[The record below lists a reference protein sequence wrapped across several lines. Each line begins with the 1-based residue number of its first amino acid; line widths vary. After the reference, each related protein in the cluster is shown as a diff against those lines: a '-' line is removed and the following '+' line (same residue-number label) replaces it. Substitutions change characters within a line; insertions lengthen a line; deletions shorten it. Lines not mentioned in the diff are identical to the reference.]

1 MSKPTPSRRRGLVAA
16 PVKVDADQTSA
27 EPVFTFAAAQ
37 KFLLD
42 RPNVERT
49 RPSRVDPDVFKL
61 DRIRALLNIL
71 GNPQDS
77 LRCVHIA
84 GTKGKGSTCE
94 MVTAAL
100 GACGYA
106 VGLFTSPHLVDVR
119 ERVRINDRLVTQSDF
134 ARLTGRLAAAEA
146 ALDKEQHGTPS
157 FFELLTAMAFSYF
170 AEQAVDVAVVEVGL
184 GGRLDCTNVISPDVT
199 AVTSIGLDHTELL
212 GDTLPKIA
220 AEKAGIFKA
229 GVPALTYTQHP
240 EVLEVLRETA
250 ERVGSPFRVLGK
262 DLDYSVRFETDA
274 RLGPHAR
281 VGLITPRVTFEHV
294 PVPIRGEHQA
304 LNCGL
309 ALAII
314 DALNE
319 RGINAPT
326 DNVVAGLARTRH
338 EGRMEQVWD
347 APRIIADGA
356 HNVDSVRALVRA
368 IGAHIK
374 YDSMVVVFGCAAD
387 KNINAMLHEIGL
399 GADKVIFT
407 KAKDNPRA
415 IDPEELARRYNEHI
429 GKMSQVCPDLPDAL
443 QTAARA
449 VGRDDLICVTGS
461 FVLAG
466 QAKAYLAERA
476 RERAKKAAAA
486 AAGGA

>member
-1 MSKPTPSRRRGLVAA
+1 MPKPTSSRRRGLAPA
-16 PVKVDADQTSA
+16 PVKVDADVASA

-37 KFLLD
+37 RFLLD

-61 DRIRALLNIL
+61 DRIRALLTIL
-71 GNPQDS
+71 GEPQDS

-100 GACGYA
+100 SACGYA
-106 VGLFTSPHLVDVR
+106 VGLFTSPHLVDMR
-119 ERVRINDRLVTQSDF
+119 ERIRINDRLVTQADF
-134 ARLTGRLAAAEA
+134 ARLTGKLAAAEA
-146 ALDKEQHGTPS
+146 VLDKEHGTPS
-157 FFELLTAMAFSYF
+157 FFELLTAMAFTYF

-184 GGRLDCTNVISPDVT
+184 GGRLDCTNVINPDVT
-199 AVTSIGLDHTELL
+199 AVTSIGFDHTELL
-212 GDTLPKIA
+212 GDTLAKIA

-229 GVPALTYTQHP
+229 GAPALTYNQPP
-240 EVLEVLRETA
+240 EVLDVLRETA
-250 ERVGSPFRVLGK
+250 ERVGAPFRVLGK

-326 DNVVAGLARTRH
+326 DHVVIGLARTRH

-347 APRIIADGA
+347 TPRIIADGA
-356 HNVDSVRALVRA
+356 HNVDSIRALVRA
-368 IGAHIK
+368 IGAHIQ

-387 KNINAMLHEIGL
+387 KNINAMLTEMGL

-415 IDPEELARRYNEHI
+415 ADPEDLARRYNEHV
-429 GKMSQVCPDLPDAL
+429 GKMCQVCPDLPDAL

-486 AAGGA
+486 AGGA